1 MVQSFQ
7 AGSEY
12 RLFAMEKLNE
22 FLAEWENAE
31 DYIVAHTSGS
41 TGKPKA
47 IRLQKADMRASARAT
62 CRFFG
67 IGKNSTIGMALSTS
81 YIAGKM
87 MTVRALESGARLVAT
102 DVAKDVDLSGID
114 GTIDLFAIVPAQIDS
129 FIKHPE
135 WVGKV
140 RNLLIGGSAPAEES
154 LHSLNLLGYTSWISY
169 GMTETCSHVA
179 LAHGDDSRRIFHA
192 MPDITFST
200 TDDGRLVINA
210 PQFSFGTLV
219 TNDVVELISPER
231 FRWRGRADNVI
242 NSGGIKFLPE
252 ELEKLYTPF
261 ISGRFYVTNISDP
274 VWGQAIALVVEKGDA
289 DTISIVLRDNIADHR
304 RLPKKVF
311 TLERLPEASNGKI
324 RRISPDNPEYH
335 EYEN

>member
-1 MVQSFQ
+1 
-7 AGSEY
+7 
-12 RLFAMEKLNE
+12 MEELNE
-22 FLAEWENAE
+22 FLTEWWNGK

-41 TGKPKA
+41 TGTPKD
-47 IRLQKADMRASARAT
+47 IRLPKADMKASARAT

-67 IGKNSTIGMALSTS
+67 INKDSTVGMALSTS

-87 MTVRALESGARLVAT
+87 MTVRALETGARLVTT
-102 DVAKDVDLSGID
+102 DVTKDVDLNGIE
-114 GTIDLFAIVPAQIDS
+114 GTIDLFAIVPAQTGS

-135 WVGKV
+135 WAGKV
-140 RNLLIGGSAPAEES
+140 RNLLIGGSAPSEES

-200 TDDGRLVINA
+200 TDDGRLIIKA
-210 PQFSFGTLV
+210 SQFSFGTLV

-231 FRWRGRADNVI
+231 FRWRGRADSVI

-252 ELEKLYTPF
+252 ELEKLYAPF
-261 ISGRFYVTNISDP
+261 ISCRFYVTHIADP
-274 VWGQAIALVVEKGDA
+274 VWGQAIALVVENGNA
-289 DTISIVLRDNIADHR
+289 ETISKVLRNNITDHR
-304 RLPKKVF
+304 LLPKKVL
-311 TLERLPEASNGKI
+311 TLNRLPEASNGKI
-324 RRISPDNPEYH
+324 RRISPDNPAYH
-335 EYEN
+335 EYDN